1 MEQEKLDEA
10 RRFLEEDREKF
21 EKLMDD
27 SDRMVKKIDGDVKSK
42 VKEKKEL
49 TRDIEQF
56 TIKIQVKDGTI
67 KKIDDDLV
75 LFKRNKHFMDILAIQ
90 AGLKKYQKIDDREEQ
105 NQETGGRG
113 KKSLG
118 KRAMTYANTGESN
131 GDSSTFLTG
140 LG

>member
-49 TRDIEQF
+49 TRDIE
-56 TIKIQVKDGTI
+56 
-67 KKIDDDLV
+67 
-75 LFKRNKHFMDILAIQ
+75 
-90 AGLKKYQKIDDREEQ
+90 
-105 NQETGGRG
+105 
-113 KKSLG
+113 
-118 KRAMTYANTGESN
+118 
-131 GDSSTFLTG
+131 
-140 LG
+140 